1 MPSKKKI
8 APSVTVVK
16 NILKRDGT
24 IVPFDMQKVINAIR
38 KAMIAANEG
47 SIKEAELVAN
57 KVYADALRITRK
69 YKNLVPTVEGI
80 QDTVEKELILS
91 EYVKTSK
98 TYILY
103 REKRAKLREK
113 GLQVPAKVKK
123 LAEDSKK
130 YFRNSLGE
138 FVYYRSYSRWIA
150 KKTDERLRLIRLIA
164 IFPS

>member
-24 IVPFDMQKVINAIR
+24 IVPFDMQKVINAIS

-47 SIKEAELVAN
+47 SMKEAELVAN

-69 YKNLVPTVEGI
+69 YKNFVPTVEGI

-103 REKRAKLREK
+103 RENAPNLEKR
-113 GLQVPAKVKK
+113 V
-123 LAEDSKK
+123 S
-130 YFRNSLGE
+130 S
-138 FVYYRSYSRWIA
+138 S
-150 KKTDERLRLIRLIA
+150 
-164 IFPS
+164 